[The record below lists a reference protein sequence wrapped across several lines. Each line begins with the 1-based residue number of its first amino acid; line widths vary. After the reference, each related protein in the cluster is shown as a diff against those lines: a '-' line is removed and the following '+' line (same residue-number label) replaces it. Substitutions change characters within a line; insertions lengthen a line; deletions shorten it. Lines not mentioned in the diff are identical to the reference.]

1 MGRDPDGVLPR
12 ANYASTVQAIVDKY
26 TNLTDPNTGQKIIAA
41 VFTKAQMANVQGS
54 DSLNPTRTGDVVVV
68 TKPPYQFDAATVG
81 TLVAPSGFFGQHGYL
96 PDLVDL
102 AHNINMHATFVG
114 GGPDIVHKN
123 SVAGVRAVDLA
134 PTLAV
139 LGGFNPPLQAQGRV
153 LTQII
158 TGGSKYTTG
167 QILGF
172 NDVHGNIT
180 GTGLTFTDPYTG
192 VKDAAGGIAT
202 LATYLEA
209 GPAEPSRTRSPS
221 RPATWWARARRSP
234 ACCAT
239 SRRWTR

>member
-26 TNLTDPNTGQKIIAA
+26 TNLTDPSTGQKIIAA

-96 PDLVDL
+96 PNLVDL
-102 AHNINMHATFVG
+102 AHNVNMHATFVG
-114 GGPDIVHKN
+114 GGPDIVHD
-123 SVAGVRAVDLA
+123 SRSTTCSAVDLA

-153 LTQII
+153 LTEII
-158 TGGSKYTTG
+158 KGGSKYATG

-180 GTGLTFTDPYTG
+180 G
-192 VKDAAGGIAT
+192 
-202 LATYLEA
+202 
-209 GPAEPSRTRSPS
+209 R
-221 RPATWWARARRSP
+221 RPHRN
-234 ACCAT
+234 
-239 SRRWTR
+239 